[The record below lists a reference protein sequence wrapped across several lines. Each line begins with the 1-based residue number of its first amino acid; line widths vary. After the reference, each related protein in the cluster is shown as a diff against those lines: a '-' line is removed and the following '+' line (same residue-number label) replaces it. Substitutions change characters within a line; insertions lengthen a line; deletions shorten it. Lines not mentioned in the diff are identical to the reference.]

1 MKKERLSREQI
12 EDQEDLKAHIA
23 VMNDPNTEWVEWN
36 QAKDEIHRWR
46 KQNGYE
52 DFRGLRLPDQ
62 DPQ

>member
-52 DFRGLRLPDQ
+52 VDEKASEAVVGAD
-62 DPQ
+62 